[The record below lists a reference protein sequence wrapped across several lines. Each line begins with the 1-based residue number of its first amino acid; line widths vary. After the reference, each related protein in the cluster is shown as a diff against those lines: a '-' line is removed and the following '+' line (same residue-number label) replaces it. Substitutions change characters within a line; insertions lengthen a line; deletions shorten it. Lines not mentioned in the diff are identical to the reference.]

1 MSVEVTLPDDSRRS
15 FAGPVLVSDV
25 VADIGPGLARAAV
38 AARLDGELV
47 DLCEPVE
54 GDCRLEVV
62 TVSDADGLDVV
73 RHSCAH
79 LLGHA
84 VKQLYPGAMVSIGP
98 VIENGFYYDIDYEP
112 GFGNEDM
119 ERIEQRMRQLADS
132 AYEVRREIVTRERA
146 RQVFEERGEPYK
158 LEIVDGI
165 PDGERIA
172 LYHHQEYIDMCRGP
186 HVPHVG
192 HLRHFGLERLA
203 GAYWRGDSANRMLQR
218 VYGTAW
224 ASASELEQ
232 YRERLREAERR
243 DHRKLG
249 QRMELFHFQDEA
261 PGMVFWHPAGWQ
273 LFRTLRDGIRKVVSD
288 NGYREVQTPQLLDRS
303 LWERSGHWD
312 KFGEMIFTVESG
324 KREYAIKPMNCPAHV
339 QIYNHEL
346 RSYRDLPLRLAE
358 FGEVYRNEPSG
369 TLHGLLR
376 ARKFTQDDA
385 HIFCT
390 AEQLPVEI
398 RQFVELTMQ
407 VYRGFG
413 FDQVDI
419 FLSTRPEQ
427 RVGSDLQWDHAED
440 SLRSVLDDLGWDWS
454 LNPGEGAF
462 YGPKI
467 EFVLRDSIG
476 RVWQCGTAQVDF
488 SMPERLGASYIGEDS
503 GKHVPVMVHRAILGS
518 LERFIGILI
527 EHHAGMLPYW
537 LAPVQVAV
545 LALTEKEQGK
555 AADIAKELAAAG
567 VRVVPDLRNEKIGL
581 KIREHSVR
589 RVPYQLVVGAREVE
603 QGKVAVR
610 CRSEGDLGSMALA
623 DFLGMSR
630 QRPDATLVY

>member
-1 MSVEVTLPDDSRRS
+1 MPDSSRRS
-15 FAGPVLVSDV
+15 FAGPVSVSDV

-38 AARLDGELV
+38 AAKLDDVLV
-47 DLCEPVE
+47 DLCEPVT
-54 GDCRLEVV
+54 GDCRLQVITTRDPEGLEVI
-62 TVSDADGLDVV
+62 

-84 VKQLYPGAMVSIGP
+84 VKQLYPKAMVSIGP
-98 VIENGFYYDIDYEP
+98 VIENGFYYDVDYEP

-119 ERIEQRMRQLADS
+119 EKIEQRMRKLAATS
-132 AYEVRREIVTRERA
+132 YEVKREIVTRERA
-146 RQVFEERGEPYK
+146 RQVFKGRDEPYK

-232 YRERLREAERR
+232 YRERLQEAERR

-273 LFRTLRDGIRKVVSD
+273 LFRTLRDGIRKVISD

-303 LWERSGHWD
+303 LWQRSGHWD

-390 AEQLPVEI
+390 PEQLSTEI
-398 RQFVELTMQ
+398 KQFVELTMR

-427 RVGSDLQWDHAED
+427 RVGSDLQWDHAEE
-440 SLRSVLDDLGWDWS
+440 SLRLVLDELGWDWS

-462 YGPKI
+462 YGPKV

-503 GKHVPVMVHRAILGS
+503 SKHVPVMVHRAILGS

-545 LALTEKEQGK
+545 LALTEKEKEK
-555 AADIAKELAAAG
+555 AASVAEELGSAG
-567 VRVVPDLRNEKIGL
+567 VRAVVDLRNEKIGL

-610 CRSEGDLGSMALA
+610 CRSEGDLGSMGLS
-623 DFLGMSR
+623 DFLDMAR
-630 QRPDATLVY
+630 RRPDASLVY